1 MVCVVSRTEGGG
13 VGGKPGRLTER
24 TWVTGLGH
32 SGFGP
37 KRLGQG
43 EGLAF
48 ELTLHQLPGNVSSG
62 KASSSPEAHSH
73 PPIPAPARGQD
84 GVHTAHT
91 GARGL
96 DDIARGK
103 HFVSPNAPD

>member
-1 MVCVVSRTEGGG
+1 MGGGGVVCVVSQTEGGG

-24 TWVTGLGH
+24 TWATGLGH

-62 KASSSPEAHSH
+62 KASSSPEAHSR
-73 PPIPAPARGQD
+73 PPSPPPPAGRTGCTQPTRARVG
-84 GVHTAHT
+84 GMISHAAST
-91 GARGL
+91 L
-96 DDIARGK
+96 
-103 HFVSPNAPD
+103 

>member
-1 MVCVVSRTEGGG
+1 MGGGGVVCVVSQTEGGG
-13 VGGKPGRLTER
+13 VGGKPERLTER
-24 TWVTGLGH
+24 TWATGLGH

-62 KASSSPEAHSH
+62 KASSSPEAHSRPH
-73 PPIPAPARGQD
+73 PRPRPRAGRG
-84 GVHTAHT
+84 AH
-91 GARGL
+91 
-96 DDIARGK
+96 
-103 HFVSPNAPD
+103 SPHGRSWVG